1 MFLTLFDRE
10 LAETRHESKGKINHI
25 TGFTGDSL
33 NLFSV
38 VNSSTSFYSQSV
50 LLETNCLTTSDCVM

>member
-10 LAETRHESKGKINHI
+10 LAETRDESKGKINHI

-38 VNSSTSFYSQSV
+38 VNSSTSFYSQSA